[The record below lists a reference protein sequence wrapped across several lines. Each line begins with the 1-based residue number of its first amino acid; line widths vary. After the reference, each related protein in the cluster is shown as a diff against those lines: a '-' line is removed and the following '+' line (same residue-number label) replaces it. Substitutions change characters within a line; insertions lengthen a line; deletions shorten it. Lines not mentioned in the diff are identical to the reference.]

1 MFYTWPEA
9 QQPGSIANSALGD
22 KTWRWVELA
31 IVIPIFMVHLR
42 LKGEDSTLD
51 RHLLFGHLRDALA
64 LINQEGDDQEI
75 IGMSLLS
82 PGYMNGSDDFQLG
95 KISEIWH
102 DKRNDIYKF
111 VLYSGQSLL
120 FDIFQR
126 EEIIPEM
133 ELILRF

>member
-31 IVIPIFMVHLR
+31 IVIPIFLVHMR

-51 RHLLFGHLRDALA
+51 RHLVFGQLRDALEV
-64 LINQEGDDQEI
+64 INQKSDDQEI

-95 KISEIWH
+95 KISQIWC
-102 DKRNDIYKF
+102 DKTSTIHKF
-111 VLYSGQSLL
+111 VLANGQSLT
-120 FDIFQR
+120 FDLFQR
-126 EEIIPEM
+126 GEIDFEM
-133 ELILRF
+133 ELMLSL